1 MYMLIYLF
9 NEINK
14 MKGLGVKNIF
24 NLVRL
29 VSCIHEFI
37 FGLTFMSQ

>member
-14 MKGLGVKNIF
+14 RRILGVKVY
-24 NLVRL
+24 L
-29 VSCIHEFI
+29 S
-37 FGLTFMSQ
+37 LTFRS